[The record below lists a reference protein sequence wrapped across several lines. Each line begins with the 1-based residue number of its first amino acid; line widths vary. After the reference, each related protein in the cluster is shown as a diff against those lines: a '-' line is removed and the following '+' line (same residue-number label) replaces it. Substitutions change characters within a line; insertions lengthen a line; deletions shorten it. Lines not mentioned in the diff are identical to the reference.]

1 MPSFKKHFA
10 SKFWKSEALDR
21 PVVLT
26 IATADAEVVQE
37 GEPKKLVLRF
47 KEDHGATGLVIN
59 RTRGEAVAD
68 IAGTDDYLR
77 WPGTQVQLQAGS
89 TSFQGRRV
97 PCVEVVLPA
106 DTAPF

>member
-37 GEPKKLVLRF
+37 GEPAKLVVRF
-47 KEDHGATGLVIN
+47 RDDDRGLVIN

-77 WPGTQVQLQAGS
+77 WPGTQVQLQAGQ
-89 TSFQGRRV
+89 THFQGRRV

-106 DTAPF
+106 GKAPF